1 MTPAAVVAR
10 LRAAGCVFAEE
21 EAAHLLAA
29 APAGEALESMVAR
42 RVAGVPLEHVLG
54 YAEFAGVR
62 LEIAEGVFVPRHRT
76 QLLTATARRLV
87 RDGATV
93 LDLCCG
99 TGALGLVVARESLVV
114 ARESPGVALES
125 PGAARESPGAA
136 RGGPSGVRLVATDID
151 PAAVACARRNLAGVT
166 AEVFEGD
173 LFAPLPPDLRGRV
186 DVLLANVPYV
196 PTAQIAYLPEEFRVH
211 EARAALD
218 GGGDG
223 LDVLRRVAAEA
234 PAWLAPGGA
243 LLTEAGPAQLDTAHA
258 VLRAAGLHPATVT
271 DEETETHVVV
281 ARR

>member
-29 APAGEALESMVAR
+29 APAGDALESMVAR

-99 TGALGLVVARESLVV
+99 TGALGLVVARDH
-114 ARESPGVALES
+114 P
-125 PGAARESPGAA
+125 
-136 RGGPSGVRLVATDID
+136 GVRLVAADID